1 MESTEFFVSVIIP
14 VYNGEDFL
22 ADAISSI
29 LRQNYEPMEI
39 IVVDDGSTDGSAAIA
54 KNYKDV
60 RYIYQP
66 NQGVASARNS
76 GLSAAK
82 GEFIAFLDADDT
94 WPARKLQIQ
103 VEYLREHPSIMFTI
117 SKINNILEPGL
128 NMQPQA
134 LQSILKS
141 DQIGLATIVARKAVF
156 DQIGGFNL
164 RYQVGEDLEWFTRAK
179 DEGIPLV
186 ILPDILLNRRIHNSN
201 LSIKQPHACN
211 AARLQI
217 IKESIDRQ
225 RKKKAGKMEQN
236 NPLVSVVIP
245 VFNGERY
252 LSEAIDSVLNQS
264 YRPIEVVILDD
275 GSTDNTAVIAKRY
288 LPSIKYYYQPN
299 GGIASALNHGIAQS
313 EGEYLSFLDADDLWL
328 PDKLTIQMKSFEA
341 EPTLDM
347 VFGHMKQFFS
357 PDLDKELRAGIM
369 LIDGNM
375 PGYFKGTML
384 IRRESFFRV
393 GLFDTRL
400 HLGDFVDWYSK
411 AIEKGLKGF
420 MVPDVVMARRIH
432 ENNTGIKQRKFQS
445 DYLRILKAS
454 LDRRRQQNP

>member
-1 MESTEFFVSVIIP
+1 MHLGKWGEKVMICKSLVTVI
-14 VYNGEDFL
+14 
-22 ADAISSI
+22 
-29 LRQNYEPMEI
+29 
-39 IVVDDGSTDGSAAIA
+39 
-54 KNYKDV
+54 
-60 RYIYQP
+60 
-66 NQGVASARNS
+66 
-76 GLSAAK
+76 
-82 GEFIAFLDADDT
+82 
-94 WPARKLQIQ
+94 
-103 VEYLREHPSIMFTI
+103 
-117 SKINNILEPGL
+117 
-128 NMQPQA
+128 
-134 LQSILKS
+134 
-141 DQIGLATIVARKAVF
+141 
-156 DQIGGFNL
+156 
-164 RYQVGEDLEWFTRAK
+164 
-179 DEGIPLV
+179 
-186 ILPDILLNRRIHNSN
+186 
-201 LSIKQPHACN
+201 
-211 AARLQI
+211 
-217 IKESIDRQ
+217 
-225 RKKKAGKMEQN
+225 
-236 NPLVSVVIP
+236 IP

-328 PDKLTIQMKSFEA
+328 PDKLTIQMKTFEA

-347 VFGHMKQFFS
+347 VFGHIRQFFS
-357 PDLDKELRAGIM
+357 PDLDKELRSGIM

-393 GLFDTRL
+393 GLFDIRL

-411 AIEKGLKGF
+411 AIEKGLKSF